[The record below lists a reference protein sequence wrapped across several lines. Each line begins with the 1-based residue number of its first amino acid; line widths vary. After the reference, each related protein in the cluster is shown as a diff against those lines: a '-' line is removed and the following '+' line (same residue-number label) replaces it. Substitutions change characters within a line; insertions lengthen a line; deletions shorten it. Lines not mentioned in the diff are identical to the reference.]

1 MNGRVI
7 AFLSRFVGRQA
18 ETSTSGRNTIPSF
31 PSLVTDGGP
40 PTCKDFTSWYAAQLT
55 RKLQKPDPYAFRWS
69 WTGQSARGGEIPKGK
84 PMYYFAF
91 GGVLGAGLGAAGY
104 AGIANLKMRDLE
116 SSMLQLW
123 KQHVGA
129 DFSVFAALSAAQ
141 PMKSLQGLWERQH
154 DVASTSGRI
163 AQRGPL
169 SLGPHSLA
177 DAAARAAPAVVH
189 VGVGSPNGHAHN
201 GLSSSGS
208 GLILDPD
215 GTILTSAQ
223 IVSAAAET
231 RRGVNGRMQQPK
243 VLITLQDRRVYQG
256 RVISSDRAT
265 DLAIVKVDSTEP
277 LPCAQL
283 GTSAGLRVG
292 EWVLALGSPL
302 HLHNSVTAGIVS
314 CVDRKAVELGLAGPN
329 TEYIQTDAATNSG
342 NSGGPLVNLDGEVVG
357 ISSMK
362 AVVADGVSFAI
373 PIDTAKHIASQLQ
386 SHGRVV
392 KPYIGIKMLQ
402 LDAGKAEQLKRAD
415 ASFPAVRTGIL
426 VPEVSQGSPAHRAG
440 LQSGDVIVGY
450 GSEREPTTSRLIM
463 ALAEQVGKPLE
474 LHIMRPGSSQQVVIS
489 VTAVEAAS

>member
-1 MNGRVI
+1 MI
-7 AFLSRFVGRQA
+7 
-18 ETSTSGRNTIPSF
+18 
-31 PSLVTDGGP
+31 
-40 PTCKDFTSWYAAQLT
+40 
-55 RKLQKPDPYAFRWS
+55 RKLQKPDPYAFNWS
-69 WTGQSARGGEIPKGK
+69 WAGRAGDIPKGK

-91 GGVLGAGLGAAGY
+91 GGVVGAGLGAMGY
-104 AGIANLKMRDLE
+104 AGIANLKMRDFE
-116 SSMLQLW
+116 SSLRALW
-123 KQHVGA
+123 KQHEMA
-129 DFSVFAALSAAQ
+129 DYTALSALSISQ
-141 PMKSLQGLWERQH
+141 PMKALRGLWEQAPEAAF
-154 DVASTSGRI
+154 VPGPAG
-163 AQRGPL
+163 QGRGPL

-189 VGVGSPNGHAHN
+189 VGVERTGAGAGSSA
-201 GLSSSGS
+201 SSSGS
-208 GLILDPD
+208 GLILESD

-223 IVSAAAET
+223 IVSTAAEA
-231 RRGVNGRMQQPK
+231 RRGINGKMQLPK
-243 VLITLQDRRVYQG
+243 VLITLQDGRIFQG

-265 DLAIVKVDSTEP
+265 DLAIVKVDSRDP

-386 SHGRVV
+386 AHGRVV
-392 KPYIGIKMLQ
+392 RPYIGIKMLQ
-402 LDAGKAEQLKRAD
+402 LDAAKAEQLRRTD
-415 ASFPAVRTGIL
+415 ASFPAVRAGIL
-426 VPEVSQGSPAHRAG
+426 VPQVLPGSPAHSAG
-440 LQSGDVIVGY
+440 LRPGDVIIGY
-450 GSEREPTTSRLIM
+450 GSQREPTTSRLIM
-463 ALAEQVGKPLE
+463 ALAEQVGRPLE
-474 LHIMRPGSSQQVVIS
+474 LHIVRPGSPGQMSIH
-489 VTAVEAAS
+489 VTAAEAAS